1 MDYYFISY
9 GLIGISFLIT
19 TIAQLYITSTY
30 KKYRKERN
38 QRDING
44 KEVARMILNKN
55 GIDYVNVVEVQGYL
69 SDHYDPRKKEVR
81 LSGINFNED
90 SISSIAVAC
99 HECGHAIQDRVNY
112 APLKFRSSLIP
123 FVNFS
128 SYAGYIAI
136 MLGIIFSSINLIW
149 IGIILELVILLFQ
162 LVTLPVEINA
172 SKRALKELKNL
183 NIVDDIEL
191 KKCKKV
197 LIAAAMTYI
206 ASVAST
212 LLEILRL
219 VLIFGRR
226 RR

>member
-1 MDYYFISY
+1 
-9 GLIGISFLIT
+9 
-19 TIAQLYITSTY
+19 
-30 KKYRKERN
+30 
-38 QRDING
+38 
-44 KEVARMILNKN
+44 
-55 GIDYVNVVEVQGYL
+55 
-69 SDHYDPRKKEVR
+69 
-81 LSGINFNED
+81 
-90 SISSIAVAC
+90 
-99 HECGHAIQDRVNY
+99 
-112 APLKFRSSLIP
+112 
-123 FVNFS
+123 
-128 SYAGYIAI
+128 